1 MNAGT
6 TGSDATVVVVVDTEA
21 ELIAAMNASNGSL
34 VASLA
39 ADDLDFAERIKEDL
53 QAFKVG
59 INKPRS
65 RGDREEVFG
74 GRGSSWK
81 GAFVGGDLLVDAVT
95 QGERPL
101 YGNFPE
107 GSRYPQT

>member
-1 MNAGT
+1 MRAVSAIWLGF
-6 TGSDATVVVVVDTEA
+6 
-21 ELIAAMNASNGSL
+21 
-34 VASLA
+34 ASLRTFWSSR
-39 ADDLDFAERIKEDL
+39 LNFAERMKEDI

-101 YGNFPE
+101 YGNFPD
-107 GSRYPQT
+107 GSRYPRT